1 MVMVRHFSKSIKLLV
16 CGILFVLN
24 LHFAHTEVINKNVD
38 RVLDLSTQLTKE
50 TLKITA
56 TDDAGKTFSKYQLGI
71 PNELQAALSYIN
83 VKDSKKKD
91 LKLQKEQKDDV
102 TYYTVEFPKAATT
115 QELVVELVFVKQL
128 QPYPEEI
135 KQSDKQLVK
144 YNGLLYFFTPYK
156 TSEQKTQVVLSSS
169 NVIAYNQTKPYTLTG
184 SKLKYGPYENVA
196 AFNKEKL
203 FVHYEN
209 QNPFMTVNRLERT
222 IQISHWGNIAVE
234 ENIQITHSGAK
245 LKGSFSR
252 YEFQKDTRSGQ
263 SAVKSYKTMLPA
275 SAFGV
280 YYRDS
285 NGNIS
290 TSNMNVM
297 REYVDLELRPRFP
310 LFGGWKTQYTIGYN
324 MPSFEYLFSEGSNY
338 LLKMRLIDHIFD
350 DMYVEEAVV
359 KIILPEGC
367 TGIKLKTP
375 YPVER
380 QEDGLTHT
388 YLDTFGRPTITFT
401 KKDVVENHIS
411 NFELTYNFSK
421 VLLLQEPL
429 LLISFVFLIFIVA
442 IICKRLDFSISTHP
456 HKE

>member
-1 MVMVRHFSKSIKLLV
+1 MEF
-16 CGILFVLN
+16 N
-24 LHFAHTEVINKNVD
+24 
-38 RVLDLSTQLTKE
+38 TK
-50 TLKITA
+50 
-56 TDDAGKTFSKYQLGI
+56 
-71 PNELQAALSYIN
+71 IN
-83 VKDSKKKD
+83 VS
-91 LKLQKEQKDDV
+91 
-102 TYYTVEFPKAATT
+102 F
-115 QELVVELVFVKQL
+115 
-128 QPYPEEI
+128 
-135 KQSDKQLVK
+135 
-144 YNGLLYFFTPYK
+144 
-156 TSEQKTQVVLSSS
+156 
-169 NVIAYNQTKPYTLTG
+169 
-184 SKLKYGPYENVA
+184 A

-203 FVHYEN
+203 YIHYEN
-209 QNPFMTVNRLERT
+209 QSPFMTVNRLERT

-234 ENIQITHSGAK
+234 ENIQLTHSGAK

-263 SAVKSYKTMLPA
+263 SAIKSYKTMLPA

-290 TSNMNVM
+290 TSNMNVL

-350 DMYVEEAVV
+350 DMFIEEAVV

-375 YPVER
+375 YAVER

-388 YLDTFGRPTITFT
+388 YLDTFGRPTITFS
-401 KKDVVENHIS
+401 KKNVVENHIA

-442 IICKRLDFSISTHP
+442 IICKRLDFSISSHP
-456 HKE
+456 HKD